1 MSNALYRLGRVAARR
16 PYAIVGAWLAVAV
29 LVVAASAGFGRDLE
43 DTFDAPGTDSA
54 QARAML
60 GAAGSE
66 RAGLTAHVVV
76 TPRGG
81 EATVAQRRRS
91 TSSRPAR
98 PPCRT
103 SSTPA
108 ASCRLTAGWPSSGV
122 QYPVLEELRR
132 ADLDR
137 LKAFVGEQRAGS
149 PLRIEL
155 GGDLFS
161 AFEDSGVGIGELLGL
176 VAAIVI
182 LLVAFGSVAAMAL
195 PIGMA
200 LFGLAVGISSMSL
213 IAHLIS
219 IPSFA
224 PQLAS
229 MIGLGV
235 GIDYALLLVTRHREH
250 LARGMEVEEAAG
262 QSVAT
267 AGRAVIF
274 AGGTVVIAILGLV
287 VAGIPF
293 MTAAGVAISV
303 VVLIMVLAS
312 ITLLPAFLALAGA
325 RIGGRRAAGGIRWLR
340 WGDHVSRHAV
350 AYAVGATALL
360 LVLAAPALDLRLG
373 SPDEGSLPTTR
384 TERRAYDLVARGF
397 GPGINGPLVLV
408 ASRGEAQ
415 RVRAAA
421 AADPGIAAVAPPEVK
436 GGVATLLAYPTTAP
450 QDDAT
455 VATIQRLRA
464 TVDAHVGG
472 NTADWTDIGDRLEQ
486 RLPYFLGAVVLL
498 SFLLLT
504 VVFRSVLVPL
514 KAAILNLLGVA
525 AAYGV
530 LVVVFQWGWAAGL
543 IGLESTLPIVPFIPV
558 FMFAILFGLSMDY
571 EVFLLSRV
579 REHYLQ
585 TGDNHAAVDPG
596 HRRHRPGDHLGGA
609 DHDRRVR
616 RLRARRRPA
625 DQDVRPRPRHRDP
638 DRRHGHPAGARSR
651 DDDAARRRQL
661 VAAALARPLAP
672 GAPGGGD
679 GQPRESRPVA
689 THSSE

>member
-1 MSNALYRLGRVAARR
+1 MSNALYRLGRLAARR

-60 GAAGSE
+60 AAAGSE

-76 TPRGG
+76 TPRAGQASVRSAALDELQADAAALPNVLDARRVVSRDG
-81 EATVAQRRRS
+81 RVAVIR
-91 TSSRPAR
+91 
-98 PPCRT
+98 
-103 SSTPA
+103 
-108 ASCRLTAGWPSSGV
+108 V

-149 PLRIEL
+149 PLQIEL
-155 GGDLFS
+155 SGDLFS
-161 AFEDSGVGIGELLGL
+161 AFEDAGVGIGELIGI

-182 LLVAFGSVAAMAL
+182 LLVAFGSVTAMGL

-213 IAHLIS
+213 IAHLIA

-250 LARGMEVEEAAG
+250 LARGMEIEEAAAR
-262 QSVAT
+262 SVAT

-274 AGGTVVIAILGLV
+274 AGGTVVIAILGLI

-293 MTAAGVAISV
+293 MTAAGVGISV
-303 VVLIMVLAS
+303 VVLVMVLAS
-312 ITLLPAFLALAGA
+312 ITLLPAFLALVGG
-325 RIGGRRAAGGIRWLR
+325 RIGGRRAAGGVRWLR
-340 WGDHVSRHAV
+340 WGGHVSRHAV
-350 AYAVGATALL
+350 AYAVGATAFL

-408 ASRGEAQ
+408 ASAEEAQ

-436 GGVATLLAYPTTAP
+436 GDVATLLAYPTTAP

-472 NTADWTDIGDRLEQ
+472 NTADWADIGDRLEQ

-504 VVFRSVLVPL
+504 FVFRSVLVPL

-530 LVVVFQWGWAAGL
+530 LVIVFQWGWAAGL

-579 REHYLQ
+579 REHYLE
-585 TGDNHAAVDPG
+585 TGDNHTAVIHG
-596 HRRHRPGDHLGGA
+596 IAGTA
-609 DHDRRVR
+609 RVIT
-616 RLRARRRPA
+616 
-625 DQDVRPRPRHRDP
+625 
-638 DRRHGHPAGARSR
+638 S
-651 DDDAARRRQL
+651 
-661 VAAALARPLAP
+661 AALIMIAVFGGFVFDEDPRIKMFGLGLATAILVDATVIRLVLVPATMTLLGEANWWLPRWLPLQRIHPNEMTRRAP
-672 GAPGGGD
+672 
-679 GQPRESRPVA
+679 ESA
-689 THSSE
+689 SH

>member
-1 MSNALYRLGRVAARR
+1 MSNALYSLGRVAARR
-16 PYAIVGAWLAVAV
+16 PYAIVGAWFAVAV

-43 DTFDAPGTDSA
+43 DSFDAPGTDSA

-76 TPRGG
+76 TLRAG
-81 EATVAQRRRS
+81 ETTLRSAALDELQAGAAALPNVLDARRVVSPDGRVAVIR
-91 TSSRPAR
+91 
-98 PPCRT
+98 
-103 SSTPA
+103 
-108 ASCRLTAGWPSSGV
+108 V
-122 QYPVLEELRR
+122 QYPVLEELSR

-161 AFEDSGVGIGELLGL
+161 AFEDSGVGIGELIGI

-182 LLVAFGSVAAMAL
+182 LLAAFGSVVAMGL
-195 PIGMA
+195 PIAMA
-200 LFGLAVGISSMSL
+200 LFGLALGISSMSL
-213 IAHLIS
+213 IAHLIA
-219 IPSFA
+219 IPSWA

-250 LARGMEVEEAAG
+250 LARGMEVEEAAA

-274 AGGTVVIAILGLV
+274 AGGTVVIAILGLI

-293 MTAAGVAISV
+293 LTAAGVGISI

-312 ITLLPAFLALAGA
+312 ITLLPALLALAGP
-325 RIGGRRAAGGIRWLR
+325 RIGGRRAAGGIRWQR
-340 WGDHVSRHAV
+340 WGDNVSRHAV
-350 AYAVGATALL
+350 TYAVGATALL

-373 SPDEGSLPTTR
+373 SPDEGNLPTTR

-408 ASRGEAQ
+408 ASAGEAQ
-415 RVRAAA
+415 RVRAAV
-421 AADPGIAAVAPPEVK
+421 AADPGIAAVALPEVR
-436 GGVATLLAYPTTAP
+436 GDVATLLAYPTTAP

-455 VATIQRLRA
+455 FATIQRLRA

-472 NTADWTDIGDRLEQ
+472 NTADWADIGDRLER

-514 KAAILNLLGVA
+514 KAAILNLLGVG

-530 LVVVFQWGWAAGL
+530 LVLVFQWGWAADL

-585 TGDNHAAVDPG
+585 TGDNHTAVIEGIAGTARVITSAALIMVAVFGGFVLDDDPRIKMFGLGLATAILVDATVIRLVLVPATMTL
-596 HRRHRPGDHLGGA
+596 LGEANWWLPRWLG
-609 DHDRRVR
+609 RW
-616 RLRARRRPA
+616 LRERPA
-625 DQDVRPRPRHRDP
+625 
-638 DRRHGHPAGARSR
+638 
-651 DDDAARRRQL
+651 AAT
-661 VAAALARPLAP
+661 VAP
-672 GAPGGGD
+672 
-679 GQPRESRPVA
+679 
-689 THSSE
+689 